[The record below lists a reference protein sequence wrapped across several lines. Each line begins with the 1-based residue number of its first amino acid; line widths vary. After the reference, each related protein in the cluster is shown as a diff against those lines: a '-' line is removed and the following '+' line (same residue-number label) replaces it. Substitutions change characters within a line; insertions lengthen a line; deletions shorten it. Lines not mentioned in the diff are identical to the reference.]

1 MLQATRSDCL
11 FICSSRCSL
20 CDEEWVCVSAR
31 WLEYM
36 NLRCSATHQDLRAE
50 TTRSGHRSRQM
61 LDYIGCSKLTRGLT
75 ACHNRLRIG
84 MCSETTSTC
93 KQERILSRTC
103 DTAPTASASNT
114 KRARRTRRMSSFCV
128 AAACS
133 ATVNRHFNLAA
144 CVALSVRCTA
154 TPAKKQRSYLVG
166 RTPALLAHSAA
177 CGKAGAE
184 QRQRLRR
191 AGVLLAASRVGAATP
206 RSGPNR
212 TVQPRRVLACTLL
225 AQCWLGA
232 RRG

>member
-1 MLQATRSDCL
+1 
-11 FICSSRCSL
+11 
-20 CDEEWVCVSAR
+20 
-31 WLEYM
+31 M

-75 ACHNRLRIG
+75 AGHNRLRIG

-114 KRARRTRRMSSFCV
+114 MRARRTRRMSSFCV

-144 CVALSVRCTA
+144 RVALSVRCSA
-154 TPAKKQRSYLVG
+154 TPGEKAAVVPSGTYTCTLGSQRCVWKSRSRAK
-166 RTPALLAHSAA
+166 T
-177 CGKAGAE
+177 E
-184 QRQRLRR
+184 
-191 AGVLLAASRVGAATP
+191 AASRWCTP
-206 RSGPNR
+206 CGVSGWRCNSTFWPK
-212 TVQPRRVLACTLL
+212 
-225 AQCWLGA
+225 
-232 RRG
+232 